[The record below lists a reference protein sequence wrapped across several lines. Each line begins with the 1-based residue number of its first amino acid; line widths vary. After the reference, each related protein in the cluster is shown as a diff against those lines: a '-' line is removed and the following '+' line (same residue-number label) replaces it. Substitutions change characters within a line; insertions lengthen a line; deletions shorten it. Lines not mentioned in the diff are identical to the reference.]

1 LATRTKVDVD
11 DLADVMLKLEAGE
24 TLKDKEA
31 SLINEVVNKLRED
44 KPSEKDLLNIKRQQ
58 LDLLYKMV

>member
-1 LATRTKVDVD
+1 
-11 DLADVMLKLEAGE
+11 MLKLEAGE